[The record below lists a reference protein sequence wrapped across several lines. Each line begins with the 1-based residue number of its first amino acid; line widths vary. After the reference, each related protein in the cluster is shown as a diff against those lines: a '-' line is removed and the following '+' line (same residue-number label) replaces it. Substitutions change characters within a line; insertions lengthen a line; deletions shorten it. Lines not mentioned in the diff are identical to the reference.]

1 MLARDVCIL
10 ATLAFNAS
18 TLLVKLLTGATKAPP
33 SACTLFSSI
42 APLPANTKAPPPKS
56 PFYWFLAIFC
66 LFCWDRIRLLNIF
79 FLSAGVKIFPVAG
92 SIPVSPCIQIGII
105 TYIEK
110 LIVNRHLHHFLNF
123 LLQYIE
129 IRELHIFL
137 FPKASYFLTLL
148 MNIYDLHQGK
158 ICFEV

>member
-10 ATLAFNAS
+10 ATLASNAS

-42 APLPANTKAPPPKS
+42 APLPANTKAPPPKAILLV
-56 PFYWFLAIFC
+56 LAIFC

-92 SIPVSPCIQIGII
+92 SIPVSAASRLG
-105 TYIEK
+105 
-110 LIVNRHLHHFLNF
+110 
-123 LLQYIE
+123 LLPI
-129 IRELHIFL
+129 L
-137 FPKASYFLTLL
+137 K
-148 MNIYDLHQGK
+148 N
-158 ICFEV
+158 